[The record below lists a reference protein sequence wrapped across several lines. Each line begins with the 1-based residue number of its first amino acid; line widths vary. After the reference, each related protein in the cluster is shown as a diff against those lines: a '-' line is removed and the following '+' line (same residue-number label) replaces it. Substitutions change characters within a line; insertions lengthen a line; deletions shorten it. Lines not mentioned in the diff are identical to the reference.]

1 MILIAKFLAGLI
13 MLYLGG
19 EALVKG
25 AVSLALKLKISTL
38 VVGMTIVSCATST
51 PELLVSLG
59 AAIKGHT
66 DITFGNIIGSNIAN
80 IALVL
85 GLAAVLFRLNIT
97 SQTKKISFPFMF
109 LSSLVFGIILYFFN
123 GISFWVGIVFVASLL
138 LFTVLL
144 IRQSRNENLKA
155 AVDEDRL
162 LAEKSQSP
170 FYQSVSFLIVGVVL
184 LKFGADYF
192 VDGAI
197 ALAKVF
203 SVSDRVIA
211 VSVIAIGTSIPEL
224 ATTVIAA
231 LKKEES
237 LAVGNLIGSNIFNIL
252 AVLGLTALITD
263 IPLVDQQLLRTD
275 YLFMMAI
282 TLLLGAFI
290 YLFSKNR
297 ISNKEGLIFLGIYIA
312 YLVYTISFKGGI
324 V

>member
-1 MILIAKFLAGLI
+1 MTATIFFILGLI
-13 MLYLGG
+13 LLYLGG

-38 VVGMTIVSCATST
+38 VVGMTIVSFATSA

-66 DITFGNIIGSNIAN
+66 DITFGNVIGSNIAN

-85 GLAAVLFRLNIT
+85 GLAAVMFRLNIT
-97 SQTKKISFPFMF
+97 EQTKKISFPFMF
-109 LSSLVFGIILYFFN
+109 FSSLVFGVILYFFN
-123 GISFWVGIVFVASLL
+123 EISFWVGIVFVASLL
-138 LFTVLL
+138 FFTGLI
-144 IRQSRNENLKA
+144 IRQSRKENLKA
-155 AVDEDRL
+155 TIDEDQT
-162 LAEKSQSP
+162 LAEESQSP
-170 FYQSVSFLIVGVVL
+170 IYKSVSFLIVGVIL

-203 SVSDRVIA
+203 SISDRVIA
-211 VSVIAIGTSIPEL
+211 VAVIAIGTSIPEL

-252 AVLGLTALITD
+252 DNVCSPSLI
-263 IPLVDQQLLRTD
+263 
-275 YLFMMAI
+275 
-282 TLLLGAFI
+282 
-290 YLFSKNR
+290 
-297 ISNKEGLIFLGIYIA
+297 E
-312 YLVYTISFKGGI
+312 
-324 V
+324 

>member
-13 MLYLGG
+13 LLYLGG

-38 VVGMTIVSCATST
+38 VVGMTIVSFATSA

-66 DITFGNIIGSNIAN
+66 DITFGNVIGSNIAN

-85 GLAAVLFRLNIT
+85 GLAAVMFRLNIT

-109 LSSLVFGIILYFFN
+109 FSSLVFGIILYFFN
-123 GISFWVGIVFVASLL
+123 EISFWVGNVFVASLL
-138 LFTVLL
+138 LFTGLL
-144 IRQSRNENLKA
+144 IRQSRKENLKA
-155 AVDEDRL
+155 AMQGDEL
-162 LAEKSQSP
+162 LAQESQTP
-170 FYQSVSFLIVGVVL
+170 IYKSVSFLIVGVVL

-211 VSVIAIGTSIPEL
+211 VTVIAIGTSIPEL

-252 AVLGLTALITD
+252 AVLGLTAIVKD
-263 IPLVDQQLLRTD
+263 IPLVDVQLLKTD
-275 YLFMMAI
+275 YIFMMGI
-282 TLLLGAFI
+282 TLLLGLFI
-290 YLFSKNR
+290 YRFSKNQV
-297 ISNKEGLIFLGIYIA
+297 SKLEGLIFLIFYIA
-312 YLVYTISFKGGI
+312 YLVYTISF
-324 V
+324 

>member
-1 MILIAKFLAGLI
+1 MTATIFFIFGLI
-13 MLYLGG
+13 LLYLGG

-38 VVGMTIVSCATST
+38 VVGMTIVSFATSA

-66 DITFGNIIGSNIAN
+66 DITFGNVIGSNIAN

-85 GLAAVLFRLNIT
+85 GLAAVMFRLNIT
-97 SQTKKISFPFMF
+97 EQTKKISFPFMF
-109 LSSLVFGIILYFFN
+109 FSSLVFGVILYFFN
-123 GISFWVGIVFVASLL
+123 EISFWVGIVFVASLL
-138 LFTVLL
+138 FFTGLI
-144 IRQSRNENLKA
+144 IRQSRKENLKA
-155 AVDEDRL
+155 TIDEDQT
-162 LAEKSQSP
+162 LAEESQSP
-170 FYQSVSFLIVGVVL
+170 IYKSVSFLIVGVIL

-211 VSVIAIGTSIPEL
+211 VTVIAIGTSIPEL

-252 AVLGLTALITD
+252 AVLGLTAIVKD
-263 IPLVDQQLLRTD
+263 IPLVDVQLLKTD
-275 YLFMMAI
+275 YIFMMGI
-282 TLLLGAFI
+282 TLLLGLFI
-290 YLFSKNR
+290 YRFSKNQV
-297 ISNKEGLIFLGIYIA
+297 SKLEGLIFLIFYIA
-312 YLVYTISFKGGI
+312 YLVYTISF
-324 V
+324 

>member
-13 MLYLGG
+13 LLYLGG

-123 GISFWVGIVFVASLL
+123 GISFWLGIVFVASLL

-252 AVLGLTALITD
+252 AVLGLTAIITD

-275 YLFMMAI
+275 YIFMMTI

-312 YLVYTISFKGGI
+312 YLVYTISFNGGI

>member
-1 MILIAKFLAGLI
+1 MTATLFFLFGLAL
-13 MLYLGG
+13 LYLGG

-25 AVSLALKLKISTL
+25 SVSLALKLKISTL
-38 VVGMTIVSCATST
+38 VVGMTIVSFATSA

-66 DITFGNIIGSNIAN
+66 DITFGNVIGSNIAN

-109 LSSLVFGIILYFFN
+109 FSSLIFGIILYFFN
-123 GISFWVGIVFVASLL
+123 EISFWVGIVFVASLL
-138 LFTVLL
+138 LFTGLL
-144 IRQSRNENLKA
+144 IRQSRKENLKA
-155 AVDEDRL
+155 VMQGDEL
-162 LAEKSQSP
+162 LAQESQTPIYKSI
-170 FYQSVSFLIVGVVL
+170 SFLIVGVVL

-211 VSVIAIGTSIPEL
+211 VTVIAIGTSIPEL
-224 ATTVIAA
+224 TTTVIAA

-252 AVLGLTALITD
+252 AVLGLTAIVKD
-263 IPLVDQQLLRTD
+263 IPLVDVQLLKTD
-275 YLFMMAI
+275 YIFMMGI
-282 TLLLGAFI
+282 TLLLGLFI
-290 YLFSKNR
+290 YRFSKNQV
-297 ISNKEGLIFLGIYIA
+297 SKLEGLIFLIFYIA
-312 YLVYTISFKGGI
+312 YLVCTISKGA
-324 V
+324 

>member
-123 GISFWVGIVFVASLL
+123 GISFWLGIVFVASLL

-252 AVLGLTALITD
+252 AVLGLTAIITD

-275 YLFMMAI
+275 YIFMMTI

-312 YLVYTISFKGGI
+312 YLVYTISFNGGI

>member
-1 MILIAKFLAGLI
+1 MTATIFFIFGLI
-13 MLYLGG
+13 LLYLGG

-38 VVGMTIVSCATST
+38 VVGMTIVSFATSA

-66 DITFGNIIGSNIAN
+66 DITFGNVIGSNIAN

-85 GLAAVLFRLNIT
+85 GLAAVMFRLNIT
-97 SQTKKISFPFMF
+97 EQTKKISFPFMF
-109 LSSLVFGIILYFFN
+109 FSSLVFGVILYFFN
-123 GISFWVGIVFVASLL
+123 EISFWVGIVFVASLL
-138 LFTVLL
+138 FFTGLI
-144 IRQSRNENLKA
+144 IRQSRKENLKA
-155 AVDEDRL
+155 TIDEDQT
-162 LAEKSQSP
+162 LAEESQSP
-170 FYQSVSFLIVGVVL
+170 IYKSVSFLIVGVVL
-184 LKFGADYF
+184 LKFGTDYF

-211 VSVIAIGTSIPEL
+211 VTVIAIGTSIPEL

-252 AVLGLTALITD
+252 AVLGLTAIVKD
-263 IPLVDQQLLRTD
+263 IPLVDVQLLKTD
-275 YLFMMAI
+275 YIFMMGI
-282 TLLLGAFI
+282 TLLLGLFI
-290 YLFSKNR
+290 YRFSKNQV
-297 ISNKEGLIFLGIYIA
+297 SKLEGLIFLIFYIA
-312 YLVYTISFKGGI
+312 YLVYTISF
-324 V
+324 

>member
-1 MILIAKFLAGLI
+1 MTATLFFLFGLVL
-13 MLYLGG
+13 LYLGG

-38 VVGMTIVSCATST
+38 VVGMTIVSFATSA

-66 DITFGNIIGSNIAN
+66 DITFGNVIGSNIAN

-85 GLAAVLFRLNIT
+85 GLAAVMSRLNIT
-97 SQTKKISFPFMF
+97 EQTKKISFPFMF
-109 LSSLVFGIILYFFN
+109 FSSLVFGVILYFFN
-123 GISFWVGIVFVASLL
+123 EISFWVGIVFVASLL
-138 LFTVLL
+138 FFTGLI
-144 IRQSRNENLKA
+144 IRQSRKENLKA
-155 AVDEDRL
+155 TIDEDQT
-162 LAEKSQSP
+162 LAEESQSP
-170 FYQSVSFLIVGVVL
+170 IYKSVSFLIGGVIL

-203 SVSDRVIA
+203 SISDRVIA
-211 VSVIAIGTSIPEL
+211 VTVIAIGTSIPEL

-252 AVLGLTALITD
+252 AVLGLTAIVKD
-263 IPLVDQQLLRTD
+263 IPLVDVQLLKTD
-275 YLFMMAI
+275 YIFMMGI
-282 TLLLGAFI
+282 TLLLGLFI
-290 YLFSKNR
+290 YRFSKNQV
-297 ISNKEGLIFLGIYIA
+297 SKLEGLIFLIFYIA
-312 YLVYTISFKGGI
+312 YLVYTISF
-324 V
+324 

>member
-1 MILIAKFLAGLI
+1 MQTIFFLIGLI
-13 MLYLGG
+13 LLYLGG

-25 AVSLALKLKISTL
+25 SVSLALKLKISTL
-38 VVGMTIVSCATST
+38 VAGMTIVSFATSA
-51 PELLVSLG
+51 PELLVSLQ

-66 DITFGNIIGSNIAN
+66 DITFGNVIGSNIAN

-85 GLAAVLFRLNIT
+85 GLAAVLFRLNIS
-97 SQTKKISFPFMF
+97 SQTKKISFPFLF
-109 LSSLVFGIILYFFN
+109 LSCLVFGIILYFSK
-123 GISFWVGIVFVASLL
+123 GISFWVGIVFVVSLL
-138 LFTVLL
+138 FFTVLL
-144 IRQSRNENLKA
+144 IRQSRKDNLKTA
-155 AVDEDRL
+155 IDEDQL
-162 LAEKSQSP
+162 LAEENQTP
-170 FYQSVSFLIVGVVL
+170 IYNSVSFLIIGIVL

-211 VSVIAIGTSIPEL
+211 VTVIAIGTSIPEL

-252 AVLGLTALITD
+252 AVLGLTAIIKD
-263 IPLVDQQLLRTD
+263 IPLVNEQLLRTD
-275 YLFMMAI
+275 YIFMMAI
-282 TLLLGAFI
+282 TLLFGVFI

-297 ISNKEGLIFLGIYIA
+297 ISKKEGLIFLGIYIA
-312 YLVYTISFKGGI
+312 YLVYTISFKGG
-324 V
+324 VV